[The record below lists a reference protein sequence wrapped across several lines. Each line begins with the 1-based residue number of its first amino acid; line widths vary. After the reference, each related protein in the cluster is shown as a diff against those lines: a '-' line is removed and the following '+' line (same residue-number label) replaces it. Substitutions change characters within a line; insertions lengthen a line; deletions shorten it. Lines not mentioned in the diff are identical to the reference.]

1 VDVDSAAAAAA
12 VVPYVVQAVETFGEK
27 VLEKS
32 ADAAA
37 EGAAGFG
44 ARLVARLLRRGGDR
58 PLTDRGAA
66 VESAVRDLAATPSD
80 EDVQAA
86 ARVAVR
92 KLLDEDPGLAAEVAG
107 LLGGA
112 PRIEAGDRSI
122 NVGTQSGGANVTG
135 DRNRVTYRQ
144 GR

>member
-44 ARLVARLLRRGGDR
+44 ARLVARLLRRGDGR
-58 PLTDRGAA
+58 PLTGRGAA

-80 EDVQAA
+80 AEVQAA

-92 KLLDEDPGLAAEVAG
+92 KLLDEDPGLAAEVVG
-107 LLGGA
+107 LLDRA
-112 PRIEAGDRSI
+112 RIEAGDRSI
-122 NVGTQSGGANVTG
+122 TIGSQSGGANVTG